1 MNQIL
6 DDAEDPDETFGYAF
20 ESLMQTVGDT
30 HRLKE
35 ELSAAKNRLQH
46 QAFNVNGSI
55 GDLQTEA
62 LRAVANEKEEIA
74 RVALQRRQA
83 SLFIVEA
90 LHQKII
96 DLDHQEQNLT
106 STALQVMEKMEAFE
120 TSKKRLQTQSFASS
134 EGITQIRSLVDDID
148 QPKIPED
155 FSGKDAVRIIRELAP
170 LSYLDPP
177 FNSNATYNVLFRER
191 RGEEA
196 AAQITAFDDTWRRG
210 LESELAYQEVTTEQA
225 GKVGELLAAL
235 RSFLGQ
241 NDMMAYLT
249 MMAQRMIELHRV
261 LKTTGSIYLHCDP
274 TASHYLKLG

>member
-1 MNQIL
+1 MSILSRISAATKAKMNQIL
-6 DDAEDPDETFGYAF
+6 DDAEDPDETFDYAF
-20 ESLMQTVGDT
+20 EYLMQTVGNT

-46 QAFNVNGSI
+46 QAFNLNGSI

-96 DLDHQEQNLT
+96 DLDHGEQNLT
-106 STALQVMEKMEAFE
+106 SAALQVMEKMESFQ
-120 TSKKRLQTQSFASS
+120 TSKERLQTQPIASA
-134 EGITQIRSLVDDID
+134 EEITQIRSLVDNMLQEEEHLSIAASQAKHVLDNID

-170 LSYLDPP
+170 LSVAQ
-177 FNSNATYNVLFRER
+177 NI
-191 RGEEA
+191 EE
-196 AAQITAFDDTWRRG
+196 Q
-210 LESELAYQEVTTEQA
+210 LAY
-225 GKVGELLAAL
+225 
-235 RSFLGQ
+235 
-241 NDMMAYLT
+241 
-249 MMAQRMIELHRV
+249 
-261 LKTTGSIYLHCDP
+261 LKTLNPGP
-274 TASHYLKLG
+274 